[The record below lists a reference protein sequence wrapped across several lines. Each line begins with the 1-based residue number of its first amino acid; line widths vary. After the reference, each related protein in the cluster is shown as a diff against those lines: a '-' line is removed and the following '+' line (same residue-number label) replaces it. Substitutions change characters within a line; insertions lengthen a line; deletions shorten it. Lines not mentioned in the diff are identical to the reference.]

1 MIWSLKQVGGRATV
15 ACVAHIERRLQF
27 ALARF
32 SGRIQRAQVVLE
44 DQNGPRGGLDK
55 SCRIVVRLREA
66 GDVVVEV
73 ADVNWEIAV
82 DRATTRVGHTVAR
95 RLARRRANRRIARSS
110 SMVQSGG
117 RPW

>member
-1 MIWSLKQVGGRATV
+1 MIWSLKQVGGRASA

-32 SGRIQRAQVVLE
+32 SGHIQRAQVVLE

-55 SCRIVVRLREA
+55 SCRIVVRLRE
-66 GDVVVEV
+66 GGGVVAEV
-73 ADVNWEIAV
+73 ADVNWEVAV

-95 RLARRRANRRIARSS
+95 RLARRRANRRIARPLSNVS
-110 SMVQSGG
+110 PGG

>member
-1 MIWSLKQVGGRATV
+1 MIWSLKQVGGRVSA

-32 SGRIQRAQVVLE
+32 SGHIQRAQVVLE

-55 SCRIVVRLREA
+55 SCRIVVRLREG
-66 GDVVVEV
+66 GDVVAEV
-73 ADVNWEIAV
+73 ADVNWEVAV

-95 RLARRRANRRIARSS
+95 RLARRRANRRIARPLSNVS
-110 SMVQSGG
+110 PGG

>member
-1 MIWSLKQVGGRATV
+1 MIWSLKQVGGRATA

-32 SGRIQRAQVVLE
+32 SGRIQRVQVVLE

-66 GDVVVEV
+66 GDVVAEV
-73 ADVNWEIAV
+73 ADVHWEIAV

-95 RLARRRANRRIARSS
+95 RLARRRANRRIARPLSKMS
-110 SMVQSGG
+110 PGVK
-117 RPW
+117 PW